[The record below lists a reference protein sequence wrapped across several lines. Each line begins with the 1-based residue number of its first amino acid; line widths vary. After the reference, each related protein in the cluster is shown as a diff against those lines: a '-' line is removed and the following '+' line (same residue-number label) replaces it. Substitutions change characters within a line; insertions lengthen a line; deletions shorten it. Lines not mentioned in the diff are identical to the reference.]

1 MAIDFL
7 ILTLLLL
14 SFVINLLALG
24 AFWVT
29 PGLRTTA
36 NRFTINLL
44 VINLIGCLIL
54 APTLFLSQSAS
65 SNVSLAPAPTEDV
78 ANAST
83 PTASAESAAVEA
95 LSSSL
100 SLAASASDD
109 RIEILAKPGNR
120 QMTIKHNGKLVEQ
133 EGVIVRRNLTGAQD
147 PRTIETIYKCNS
159 TYCQELTIDEGTDTI
174 VITEIEEANHHSGAE
189 TVSEAHSSV
198 VSALLPRP
206 HIRCWSIDMAAALG
220 ALGVLLVVGDTWCA
234 VTDPLRYHTRISSLK
249 TWVFIAL
256 TWLVGLM
263 FGALSAFREIDFTS
277 TTVLHERQGFAEL
290 SMSSANSIF
299 GITFACVYFVIIILL
314 PFGFVCGMYWR
325 IFSEARENGL
335 RMRQNGSSPLL
346 QSALNLTHN
355 QQSSSLQYANMCA
368 HRNSVSSASSNGG
381 SSACERGG
389 LQMQIDQRRSSPVC
403 ARRDSAAKVLL
414 PTISDDGLSDEA
426 AQLESGDFNTEPLV
440 PLTQQPNYADRNQNI
455 LLTLQTASGEIK
467 RNYSARQ
474 LPLLGTSSQDLQE
487 SHGLQGVRQVH
498 SSPNL
503 HKYTQDA
510 LEPNCSPHLLGHQ
523 QLHAQQHTPTVRHQ
537 QFMPQNSHNRTQH
550 SHVLQIP
557 CLQHGSPK
565 ALSYMST
572 LRHRLSNAS
581 SLFKYREESRTV
593 RISILVIIMFLVS
606 YLPYGF
612 LVLLQ
617 SRMASAN
624 FEHSTQLAIFMLLLG
639 NLTSPFIFAYRN
651 KRVRRG
657 VKRLFGFEASTR
669 ERSLQRQSS
678 SSGRGSGF
686 LNRHCAGTRSGANI
700 RRNISKLST
709 HSLNS
714 CKFLTPQNSLSGAVP
729 PPTPAAVGA
738 SNRHSSPA
746 RIHGLRPNS
755 SCSTIIN
762 FSAPLAKETT
772 PPSHQ
777 HQHQHQQ
784 QQQHHHHHHHK
795 SNTAVE
801 ANKQKTVSVEPTSIT
816 TTTTT
821 TTTTKHC
828 DTIHPA
834 MKTTFI
840 LNMNGNSPNGTA
852 RITQTTAT
860 LPALNGKFEA
870 KRSLFKIFFQ
880 SSKNLSCA
888 AAQSCAQGKETEVEP
903 AEV

>member
-7 ILTLLLL
+7 ILALLLV

-54 APTLFLSQSAS
+54 APTLFLSQATR
-65 SNVSLAPAPTEDV
+65 NATEEEDV
-78 ANAST
+78 ANSSANSATAAAASL
-83 PTASAESAAVEA
+83 SA
-95 LSSSL
+95 SL
-100 SLAASASDD
+100 SLAAASSDD

-120 QMTIKHNGKLVEQ
+120 QMTIKHNGRLVEQ
-133 EGVIVRRNLTGAQD
+133 EGVIVRRNLTSMRSDGEQEA
-147 PRTIETIYKCNS
+147 RTIETIYKCNS

-174 VITEIEEANHHSGAE
+174 VITEIEEENHHAE
-189 TVSEAHSSV
+189 AVT
-198 VSALLPRP
+198 SARPDAVMAALMPRP

-249 TWVFIAL
+249 TWIFIAL
-256 TWLVGLM
+256 TWIVGLL

-277 TTVLHERQGFAEL
+277 RTVVHEGQPGISEL
-290 SMSSANSIF
+290 SISSANGIF
-299 GITFACVYFVIIILL
+299 GISFACVYFIIIILL

-346 QSALNLTHN
+346 QSALNLTHH

-381 SSACERGG
+381 GSACERGG
-389 LQMQIDQRRSSPVC
+389 LQMQIDQRKSSPVC
-403 ARRDSAAKVLL
+403 TRRDSAAKVLL

-426 AQLESGDFNTEPLV
+426 AQLESGEYNTEPLAS
-440 PLTQQPNYADRNQNI
+440 LTQQPNYADRNQNI

-474 LPLLGTSSQDLQE
+474 LPLLGTSSQDLHE

-503 HKYTQDA
+503 HKYTQDP
-510 LEPNCSPHLLGHQ
+510 LESNCSPHLLGHQ
-523 QLHAQQHTPTVRHQ
+523 QLHAHHAPTVRHQ
-537 QFMPQNSHNRTQH
+537 QFAPQSANRHH

-557 CLQHGSPK
+557 CLPNSSPK

-593 RISILVIIMFLVS
+593 RISILVVIMFMVS
-606 YLPYGF
+606 YLPYGC

-617 SRMASAN
+617 SRLPSAN

-657 VKRLFGFEASTR
+657 VKRLFGLESRTR
-669 ERSLQRQSS
+669 ERTLQRQSS
-678 SSGRGSGF
+678 SGGRGSGF
-686 LNRHCAGTRSGANI
+686 LNRHCAGTRCGANI
-700 RRNISKLST
+700 RRNISKAST
-709 HSLNS
+709 YSLNS
-714 CKFLTPQNSLSGAVP
+714 CKFLTPQNSLSSTVGP
-729 PPTPAAVGA
+729 PLQAT
-738 SNRHSSPA
+738 NRHSSPA

-762 FSAPLAKETT
+762 FSAPLVKEHTQTQTQTAK
-772 PPSHQ
+772 
-777 HQHQHQQ
+777 
-784 QQQHHHHHHHK
+784 
-795 SNTAVE
+795 AIE
-801 ANKQKTVSVEPTSIT
+801 ATTVSV
-816 TTTTT
+816 
-821 TTTTKHC
+821 TKSY
-828 DTIHPA
+828 DAATPPI
-834 MKTTFI
+834 KTTLIFTG
-840 LNMNGNSPNGTA
+840 NGNGNSPNGTA
-852 RITQTTAT
+852 RITEA
-860 LPALNGKFEA
+860 LPAANGKFA
-870 KRSLFKIFFQ
+870 PKRSLFKIFFQ
-880 SSKNLSCA
+880 SSKNLGCA
-888 AAQSCAQGKETEVEP
+888 AAQSCAQGKDADVEP
-903 AEV
+903 AAV

>member
-7 ILTLLLL
+7 ILALLLF

-44 VINLIGCLIL
+44 IINLIGCLIL
-54 APTLFLSQSAS
+54 APTLFLSQASHSAREE
-65 SNVSLAPAPTEDV
+65 EDV
-78 ANAST
+78 ANS
-83 PTASAESAAVEA
+83 SSAAT
-95 LSSSL
+95 LSASL

-133 EGVIVRRNLTGAQD
+133 EGVIVRRNLTSLRDGEQD

-174 VITEIEEANHHSGAE
+174 VITEIEEENHAAE
-189 TVSEAHSSV
+189 VASSTHADV
-198 VSALLPRP
+198 VASLMPRP

-249 TWVFIAL
+249 TWIFIAL
-256 TWLVGLM
+256 TWVVGIL

-277 TTVLHERQGFAEL
+277 TTVLHEQRGFVEL
-290 SMSSANSIF
+290 NMSSANNIF
-299 GITFACVYFVIIILL
+299 GMSFACVYFVIIILL

-346 QSALNLTHN
+346 QSALNLTHH

-381 SSACERGG
+381 GSACERGG
-389 LQMQIDQRRSSPVC
+389 LQMQIDQRKSSPVGT
-403 ARRDSAAKVLL
+403 RRDSAAKVLL

-426 AQLESGDFNTEPLV
+426 AQLESGDYNAEPLV

-455 LLTLQTASGEIK
+455 LLTLQAASGEIK

-487 SHGLQGVRQVH
+487 SSGLQGVRQVH

-510 LEPNCSPHLLGHQ
+510 LETNCSPHLLGHQ
-523 QLHAQQHTPTVRHQ
+523 QLHPQNVPTVRHQ
-537 QFMPQNSHNRTQH
+537 QFAPQSANRHH

-557 CLQHGSPK
+557 CLSHSSPK

-593 RISILVIIMFLVS
+593 RISILVVIMFLVS

-617 SRMASAN
+617 SRLPSAN

-657 VKRLFGFEASTR
+657 VKRLFGLESRTR

-686 LNRHCAGTRSGANI
+686 LNRHCAGTRNGANM
-700 RRNISKLST
+700 RRNISKVST
-709 HSLNS
+709 CSLNS
-714 CKFLTPQNSLSGAVP
+714 CKFLTPQSSLNSTAGPPSG
-729 PPTPAAVGA
+729 TP
-738 SNRHSSPA
+738 NRHSSPA

-762 FSAPLAKETT
+762 FGAPHTT
-772 PPSHQ
+772 
-777 HQHQHQQ
+777 
-784 QQQHHHHHHHK
+784 
-795 SNTAVE
+795 
-801 ANKQKTVSVEPTSIT
+801 IT
-816 TTTTT
+816 TQATEATQTTASPAA
-821 TTTTKHC
+821 TKSC
-828 DTIHPA
+828 NTQIPL
-834 MKTTFI
+834 KTT
-840 LNMNGNSPNGTA
+840 LVTNGNSPNGTA
-852 RITQTTAT
+852 RITEA
-860 LPALNGKFEA
+860 LPAANGKFAA

-880 SSKNLSCA
+880 SSRNLGCA
-888 AAQSCAQGKETEVEP
+888 AAQSCAQGKETDVEP
-903 AEV
+903 ADV

>member
-1 MAIDFL
+1 MQLSTKVLKKPVSLLNLAAHANQVHPPLQQIMAIDFL
-7 ILTLLLL
+7 ILALLLF

-54 APTLFLSQSAS
+54 APTLFLSQATRRSAGKD
-65 SNVSLAPAPTEDV
+65 AAT
-78 ANAST
+78 NAS
-83 PTASAESAAVEA
+83 V
-95 LSSSL
+95 L
-100 SLAASASDD
+100 SLAATASDD

-120 QMTIKHNGKLVEQ
+120 QMTIKHNGKLLEQ
-133 EGVIVRRNLTGAQD
+133 EGVIVKHNLTNAQD
-147 PRTIETIYKCNS
+147 ARTIETIYKCNS

-174 VITEIEEANHHSGAE
+174 VITEIEEANHHAE
-189 TVSEAHSSV
+189 VASTAPVDV
-198 VSALLPRP
+198 VAALLPRP

-249 TWVFIAL
+249 TWIFIAL
-256 TWLVGLM
+256 TWVVGLM
-263 FGALSAFREIDFTS
+263 FGALSAFREIDFT
-277 TTVLHERQGFAEL
+277 TKTVLHEQQGFAEL
-290 SMSSANSIF
+290 SLSSANSIF
-299 GITFACVYFVIIILL
+299 GISFACVYFLVIILL

-346 QSALNLTHN
+346 QSALNLTHH
-355 QQSSSLQYANMCA
+355 QQSSSLQYSNMCA

-381 SSACERGG
+381 GSACERGG
-389 LQMQIDQRRSSPVC
+389 LQMQIDQRKSSPVC

-426 AQLESGDFNTEPLV
+426 AQLESGDYNAEPLV

-474 LPLLGTSSQDLQE
+474 LPLLGTSSQDLLE
-487 SHGLQGVRQVH
+487 TNRLEGVRQVH

-503 HKYTQDA
+503 HKYTQDP
-510 LEPNCSPHLLGHQ
+510 LDTSCSPHLLGHA
-523 QLHAQQHTPTVRHQ
+523 QLHTHHAASTITTTGTRQQHFVS
-537 QFMPQNSHNRTQH
+537 QNAHNRQH

-557 CLQHGSPK
+557 CLPHSSPK

-612 LVLLQ
+612 LVVLQ
-617 SRMASAN
+617 SRFRSAN

-657 VKRLFGFEASTR
+657 VKRLFGFETSTR

-678 SSGRGSGF
+678 SCGRGSGF
-686 LNRHCAGTRSGANI
+686 LNRHCAGTRNAANI
-700 RRNISKLST
+700 RRNISKVST
-709 HSLNS
+709 YSLNS
-714 CKFLTPQNSLSGAVP
+714 CKFLTPQNSLSSAVVP
-729 PPTPAAVGA
+729 SAT
-738 SNRHSSPA
+738 SSTNRHSSPA

-762 FSAPLAKETT
+762 FCAPPAKEQALPTA
-772 PPSHQ
+772 Q
-777 HQHQHQQ
+777 QLQQ
-784 QQQHHHHHHHK
+784 QK
-795 SNTAVE
+795 TAVD
-801 ANKQKTVSVEPTSIT
+801 ATQKTANQS
-816 TTTTT
+816 
-821 TTTTKHC
+821 C
-828 DTIHPA
+828 DTPTAIKA
-834 MKTTFI
+834 TYI

-852 RITQTTAT
+852 RITEA
-860 LPALNGKFEA
+860 LPAANGKFA
-870 KRSLFKIFFQ
+870 PKRSLFKIFFQ
-880 SSKNLSCA
+880 GSKNLSCA
-888 AAQSCAQGKETEVEP
+888 AAQSCAQGKDAEVEP
-903 AEV
+903 ADV

>member
-1 MAIDFL
+1 MQLNTGVHKKRVGLLNLATHANCLHHPPLQQIMAIDFL
-7 ILTLLLL
+7 ILTLLLF

-54 APTLFLSQSAS
+54 APTLFLSQATHRVA
-65 SNVSLAPAPTEDV
+65 NEDAT

-83 PTASAESAAVEA
+83 V
-95 LSSSL
+95 
-100 SLAASASDD
+100 SLAATTSDD

-133 EGVIVRRNLTGAQD
+133 EGVIVRRNLTSVQD
-147 PRTIETIYKCNS
+147 ARTIETIYKCNS

-174 VITEIEEANHHSGAE
+174 VITEIEEANHHAE
-189 TVSEAHSSV
+189 AANAAPLDV
-198 VSALLPRP
+198 VAALLPRP

-249 TWVFIAL
+249 TWIFIAL
-256 TWLVGLM
+256 TWVVGLM
-263 FGALSAFREIDFTS
+263 FGALSAFREIDFT
-277 TTVLHERQGFAEL
+277 TKTVLHEQQGFAEL
-290 SMSSANSIF
+290 SLSSANSIF
-299 GITFACVYFVIIILL
+299 AISFACVYFVIIILL

-346 QSALNLTHN
+346 QSALNLTHH

-381 SSACERGG
+381 GSASERGG
-389 LQMQIDQRRSSPVC
+389 LQMQIDQRKSSPVC
-403 ARRDSAAKVLL
+403 GRRDSAAKVLL

-426 AQLESGDFNTEPLV
+426 AQLESGDYNTESFV
-440 PLTQQPNYADRNQNI
+440 PLTEQPNYADRNQNI

-474 LPLLGTSSQDLQE
+474 LPLLGTSSQDLLE
-487 SHGLQGVRQVH
+487 TNRLQGVRQVH

-503 HKYTQDA
+503 HKYTQEP
-510 LEPNCSPHLLGHQ
+510 LESSCSPHLLGHT
-523 QLHAQQHTPTVRHQ
+523 QLHPHHAATTNTTGIRQQHFV
-537 QFMPQNSHNRTQH
+537 PQNAHNRQH

-557 CLQHGSPK
+557 CLPHSSPK

-617 SRMASAN
+617 SRLPSAN

-657 VKRLFGFEASTR
+657 VKRLFGLEASTR

-686 LNRHCAGTRSGANI
+686 LNRHCTGTRNGANI
-700 RRNISKLST
+700 RRNISKVST
-709 HSLNS
+709 YSLNS
-714 CKFLTPQNSLSGAVP
+714 CKFLTPQNSLSSAVVP
-729 PPTPAAVGA
+729 PAAAAV
-738 SNRHSSPA
+738 NRHSSPA

-762 FSAPLAKETT
+762 FGAPPAKEQALGTL
-772 PPSHQ
+772 
-777 HQHQHQQ
+777 QQ
-784 QQQHHHHHHHK
+784 QQE
-795 SNTAVE
+795 TTTVE
-801 ANKQKTVSVEPTSIT
+801 ATQRTA
-816 TTTTT
+816 
-821 TTTTKHC
+821 TKSC
-828 DTIHPA
+828 DTPTPLRA
-834 MKTTFI
+834 TYI

-852 RITQTTAT
+852 RITEA
-860 LPALNGKFEA
+860 LPAANGKFVP

-880 SSKNLSCA
+880 SSKNLGCA
-888 AAQSCAQGKETEVEP
+888 AAQSCAQGKDGEVEP
-903 AEV
+903 ADV